1 MTMTTAAAVMPNVLF
16 FIQAIWLTDAPP
28 IHVRANSGNR
38 IEETIPCAF
47 MRADNLFLAL
57 RW

>member
-1 MTMTTAAAVMPNVLF
+1 MTTAAAVMPNVLF